1 MRIFATLRRDPSPVL
16 IGAIGQLALLPFIA
30 LAIVNAIALHPTI
43 VSGLLILSL
52 CPGGG
57 ISNTYSYL
65 ARCNVLLSAMIAT
78 IGTLVSLVTIPLWL
92 RVLPSM
98 PGAHELHAVPASTII
113 LQLLAF
119 MVLPLG
125 LGILARYRTGLLIER
140 IAPSLRTISTALILV
155 ILMAALATVGQD
167 LATFAAE
174 IATTATLFIMSA
186 MLLGALLGFRSQP
199 PRRSRPSHRKRREER
214 RRCPHSL
221 WRNPDRSGFC
231 SVRQLSHR
239 LFCDRNLDHADVR
252 QIASI
257 ANFYAQTMTGDL
269 DPPPPADRH
278 RYLPCSGPDI
288 IPATI

>member
-1 MRIFATLRRDPSPVL
+1 VLQFLVDYAVPANLLILMFIAGTEITVADFRTLRRDPSPVL

-30 LAIVNAIALHPTI
+30 LAIVNAFALHPTI
-43 VSGLLILSL
+43 VSGLLILSV

-174 IATTATLFIMSA
+174 IATTATLFIISA
-186 MLLGALLGFRSQP
+186 MLLGALLGFRLNHRDAPVLVIESGV
-199 PRRSRPSHRKRREER
+199 RNIAVALILSGAILTGRDFALFASFLTGYFVIEILIMLTFGKLLASRISTHR
-214 RRCPHSL
+214 
-221 WRNPDRSGFC
+221 
-231 SVRQLSHR
+231 Q
-239 LFCDRNLDHADVR
+239 
-252 QIASI
+252 
-257 ANFYAQTMTGDL
+257 
-269 DPPPPADRH
+269 
-278 RYLPCSGPDI
+278 
-288 IPATI
+288 